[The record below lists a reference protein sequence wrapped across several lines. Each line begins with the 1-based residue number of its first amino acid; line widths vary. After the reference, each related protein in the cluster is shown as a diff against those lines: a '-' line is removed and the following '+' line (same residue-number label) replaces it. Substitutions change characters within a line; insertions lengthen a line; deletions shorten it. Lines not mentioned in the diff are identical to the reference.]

1 MVRHFVSFN
10 RPLYQSVPFESVDLL
25 PNGSTTP
32 MLLTSEVVLAA
43 RAVLSDRPENL
54 AAFPYEVGRGGNLLT
69 AVSM

>member
-1 MVRHFVSFN
+1 M
-10 RPLYQSVPFESVDLL
+10 
-25 PNGSTTP
+25 
-32 MLLTSEVVLAA
+32 AA